1 MHIQKPLPQEL
12 SEAVGGA
19 TPGGAEGL
27 GGSSVPPQFE
37 LLLAKSCR
45 VVS

>member
-19 TPGGAEGL
+19 TPGEAEGL
-27 GGSSVPPQFE
+27 GGSSVPPQLE
-37 LLLAKSCR
+37 LLMAKSCR